1 MAVLDQRTAS
11 TYIFGA
17 ICPLLGKAA
26 GLILPECNIEA
37 MNLHLTEIG
46 AAVAPG
52 AHAALILDQAGWH
65 VSDKLVVPPN
75 ITLVPLPPKC
85 PELNPI
91 ENVWQYMRANWLSDR
106 IFEAYD
112 DIVGHCSDAWNK
124 LAERPW
130 TIMSIGMRDWANA
143 Y

>member
-1 MAVLDQRTAS
+1 MRRRKLMDGEDEARVGQKTQLGRRWAKRGTRPVAVLDQRTAS
-11 TYIFGA
+11 TYIF
-17 ICPLLGKAA
+17 
-26 GLILPECNIEA
+26 
-37 MNLHLTEIG
+37 
-46 AAVAPG
+46 
-52 AHAALILDQAGWH
+52 DQAGWH
-65 VSDKLVVPPN
+65 VSAKLIVPPN

-112 DIVGHCSDAWNK
+112 DIVDHCSDAWNK
-124 LAERPW
+124 LAARPW